1 MRNKLLIILT
11 ALIILIVPNLC
22 VASSASFDINFV
34 DEDLRTVLYT
44 LATIGGVDIV
54 VDDSVKGNVTM
65 KLKNVSFETALDLVT
80 RAKGLSYRKIN
91 NAVVIE
97 PSDIGATEV
106 IKLNYAKVGDIKTSL
121 SPLLT
126 DLKLKA
132 EADNTS
138 NSLVVSGSITGIDRV
153 KTTIADLDV
162 PQQQVELEAKVVAI
176 NKTHSKDTGIDWS
189 WDATPTFPEVTHE
202 NETKTVPTYSA
213 DGSTVTGSTTITV
226 PKTTITRDSHKGII
240 RFGRNPEGYPYEFY
254 YQAKINALISNGN
267 AKMLA
272 QPKVMTI
279 NGKEARI
286 LIGDRVPVPVE
297 STDSAGKTTT
307 KIDYID
313 AGIKLTYTPV
323 INTDGLIT
331 AKVRTEVSSPSL
343 VDSIKA
349 YRITTREAETNVR
362 MKDGETMVIGGLIG
376 NDESQVNNKV
386 PFLSDLPILGK
397 LFQSSHN
404 SKNNTE
410 VVIFLTARVVK

>member
-1 MRNKLLIILT
+1 MRNKMIIILS
-11 ALIILIVPNLC
+11 ALIILLVPNLC
-22 VASSASFDINFV
+22 SANSTSFDINFV

-54 VDDSVKGNVTM
+54 VDDSVKGKVTM
-65 KLKNVSFETALDLVT
+65 KLKDVSFETALNLVT

-91 NAVVIE
+91 NAVIIE

-106 IKLNYAKVGDIKTSL
+106 LKLNYAQVSDIQTALK
-121 SPLLT
+121 PLLT

-138 NSLVVSGSITGIDRV
+138 NSLVISGSITGIDRV
-153 KTTIADLDV
+153 KTILATLDV

-189 WDATPTFPEVTHE
+189 WEATPQFPEVTHE
-202 NETKTVPTYSA
+202 YEYVPTE
-213 DGSTVTGSTTITV
+213 DGKSTIMV
-226 PKTTITRDSHKGII
+226 PKTTVTRDSHKGII

-362 MKDGETMVIGGLIG
+362 MKDGETLVIGGLIG
-376 NDESQVNNKV
+376 NDESQMKNKV

-404 SKNNTE
+404 SNNDTE

>member
-1 MRNKLLIILT
+1 MQKKICKIVALLML
-11 ALIILIVPNLC
+11 LFVPNIC
-22 VASSASFDINFV
+22 VANPTSFDINFV

-44 LATIGGVDIV
+44 LANVGGVDIV

-65 KLKNVSFETALDLVT
+65 KLKNVNFETALDLVT

-91 NAVVIE
+91 NAVIIE
-97 PSDIGATEV
+97 PADIGENEA
-106 IKLNYAKVGDIKTSL
+106 IKLNFARASDLKKSL
-121 SPLLT
+121 DPILSG
-126 DLKLKA
+126 LKLKV
-132 EADNTS
+132 EADETS
-138 NSLVVSGSITGIDRV
+138 NSLLLSGSRTGIDRA
-153 KTTIADLDV
+153 KTMLSDLDV
-162 PQQQVELEAKVVAI
+162 AQPQVELEAKVVAV
-176 NKTHSKDTGIDWS
+176 NKTNSKDMGIDWS
-189 WDATPTFPEVTHE
+189 WDATPQYAER
-202 NETKTVPTYSA
+202 ETTLETITNPDGTYY
-213 DGSTVTGSTTITV
+213 TV
-226 PKTTITRDSHKGII
+226 PKVTVTRDSKKGII
-240 RFGRNPEGYPYEFY
+240 SFGRNPEGYPYEFY

-286 LIGDRVPVPVE
+286 LIGDRIPVPTE
-297 STDSAGKTTT
+297 STDSNGKTTI

-313 AGIKLTYTPV
+313 AGIKLTYTPS
-323 INTDGLIT
+323 INADGLIT
-331 AKVRTEVSSPSL
+331 AKVHTEVSSPSL

-376 NDESQVNNKV
+376 SDESQTNNKV
-386 PFLSDLPILGK
+386 PFLGDLPILGK

-410 VVIFLTARVVK
+410 IVIFLTARVVK

>member
-1 MRNKLLIILT
+1 MRNKMIIILS
-11 ALIILIVPNLC
+11 ALIILLVPNLC
-22 VASSASFDINFV
+22 SANSTSFDINFV

-54 VDDSVKGNVTM
+54 VDDSVKGKVTM
-65 KLKNVSFETALDLVT
+65 KLKDVSFETALNLVT

-91 NAVVIE
+91 NAVIIE

-106 IKLNYAKVGDIKTSL
+106 LKLNYAQVSDIQTALK
-121 SPLLT
+121 PLLT

-138 NSLVVSGSITGIDRV
+138 NSLVISGSITGIDRV
-153 KTTIADLDV
+153 KTILATLDV

-189 WDATPTFPEVTHE
+189 WEATPQYPEVTHE
-202 NETKTVPTYSA
+202 YEYVPTE
-213 DGSTVTGSTTITV
+213 DGKSTIMV
-226 PKTTITRDSHKGII
+226 PKTTVTRDSHKGII

-362 MKDGETMVIGGLIG
+362 MKDGETLVIGGLIG
-376 NDESQVNNKV
+376 NDESQMKNKV

-404 SKNNTE
+404 SNNDTE